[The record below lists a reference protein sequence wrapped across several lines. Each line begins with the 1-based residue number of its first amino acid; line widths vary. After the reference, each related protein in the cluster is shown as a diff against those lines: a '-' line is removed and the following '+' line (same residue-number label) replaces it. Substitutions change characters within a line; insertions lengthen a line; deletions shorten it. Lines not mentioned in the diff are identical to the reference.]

1 MKAGTRL
8 TDHSSEEYQAGLRD
22 GRLKSLEL
30 AVVEL
35 TGDMKRMKQL
45 VFALYGAIGLL
56 SFLPEA
62 IEFMGR

>member
-8 TDHSSEEYQAGLRD
+8 TDHNSDEYQAGLRD
-22 GRLKSLEL
+22 GKLKSLET

-35 TGDMKRMKQL
+35 TNDMKRMKQL

>member
-1 MKAGTRL
+1 M
-8 TDHSSEEYQAGLRD
+8 TDHSSDEYQAGLRD
-22 GRLKSLEL
+22 GRLKSLET

-35 TGDMKRMKQL
+35 TNDMKRMKQL